1 MLFAIS
7 SHNGNQEVAVMVSE
21 DKLLV
26 AESNHS
32 LFSSLTV
39 LNSLLMCTSQSRLLK
54 SVCFTVIGSKNEEM
68 SSSK

>member
-1 MLFAIS
+1 
-7 SHNGNQEVAVMVSE
+7 MVSE

-54 SVCFTVIGSKNEEM
+54 SVRSTVIGSKTEEM
-68 SSSK
+68 WSSK

>member
-1 MLFAIS
+1 
-7 SHNGNQEVAVMVSE
+7 MVSE

-39 LNSLLMCTSQSRLLK
+39 LSSLLMCTSQSRLLK
-54 SVCFTVIGSKNEEM
+54 SVCSTVIGSKTEETW
-68 SSSK
+68 SSK